1 MTAHQ
6 PPDLLVLFAPTP
18 FAPPPAATHVAAAQA
33 TSRAIQFIS
42 RALNREQ
49 RSARASVN
57 GEEIAMLHRSI
68 DVMSEPR
75 RVAPELRRVA
85 SVLMLTAALAASTAR
100 GTVLTFDGLGTN
112 VSLQDP
118 ARGAAV
124 ANCGSHVSG
133 AGTGVQQGNGYT
145 PNVAVLFTP
154 DGGNT
159 GGGSGS
165 GGDGWQA
172 YNDSE
177 WSVAQL
183 DGVPPDS
190 NFDIV
195 FTPDAGYGVTVNS
208 FVFDD
213 YAAYQ
218 AGHTFDWQLLDA
230 GNTALFGA
238 SGVVVAA
245 DQNLTVNTGMTEPHF
260 GTLTLRIHPTA
271 GAVDDR
277 GIDTINFN
285 QAVPEPASCGVVAVA
300 LCVLSLGRKRR
311 RHPAV

>member
-1 MTAHQ
+1 MLRRLIRFMSEPGSLA
-6 PPDLLVLFAPTP
+6 PGRLRAAPALMLAAALVAST
-18 FAPPPAATHVAAAQA
+18 AQA
-33 TSRAIQFIS
+33 T
-42 RALNREQ
+42 
-49 RSARASVN
+49 
-57 GEEIAMLHRSI
+57 
-68 DVMSEPR
+68 
-75 RVAPELRRVA
+75 
-85 SVLMLTAALAASTAR
+85 
-100 GTVLTFDGLGTN
+100 VLTHDGLGTN
-112 VSLQDP
+112 VSLQDT
-118 ARGAAV
+118 AKGAVV
-124 ANCGSHVSG
+124 ANYGSHVAG
-133 AGTGVQQGNGYT
+133 AGTGVGQGNGYT

-183 DGVPPDS
+183 DGAPPNS

-238 SGVVVAA
+238 SDVVVLA
-245 DQNLTVNTGMTEPHF
+245 DQILTVNTGMTQPHF

-271 GAVDDR
+271 GALDDR
-277 GIDTINFN
+277 GIDTINFD
-285 QAVPEPASCGVVAVA
+285 QAVPEPTSCGVVAVA
-300 LCVLSLGRKRR
+300 MCVLSLRR
-311 RHPAV
+311 TRRPQQPPT

>member
-1 MTAHQ
+1 MSYRVIHNV
-6 PPDLLVLFAPTP
+6 PRPRSFRGSPVL
-18 FAPPPAATHVAAAQA
+18 AAA
-33 TSRAIQFIS
+33 
-42 RALNREQ
+42 AL
-49 RSARASVN
+49 VC
-57 GEEIAMLHRSI
+57 
-68 DVMSEPR
+68 
-75 RVAPELRRVA
+75 
-85 SVLMLTAALAASTAR
+85 AAGCFASTAEA
-100 GTVLTFDGLGTN
+100 TVLTHQGLGTN

-118 ARGAAV
+118 SKGAAV
-124 ANCGSHVSG
+124 ANYGSRVAG

-183 DGVPPDS
+183 DGVPANSD
-190 NFDIV
+190 FDIL
-195 FTPDAGYGVTVNS
+195 FTPDAGFGVRVNS

-213 YAAYQ
+213 YAGYVG
-218 AGHTFDWQLLDA
+218 GHTFDWQLLDA
-230 GNTALFGA
+230 ADTSLFGA

-245 DQNLTVNTGMTEPHF
+245 DQNLIVNTGMTQAHF

-277 GIDTINFN
+277 GIDTINFD
-285 QAVPEPASCGVVAVA
+285 QAVPEPASCGVVALA
-300 LCVLSLGRKRR
+300 LGIGGLRRARR
-311 RHPAV
+311 RRPA